1 MSANKTAELPLS
13 HDLVEAI
20 TAFPTSRDVH
30 HCGATFQVSPFDIYA
45 TCPVC
50 GTRMKVRSYAAVT
63 ELEDV
68 FDAVMTWMLRP
79 GAEEAVRRRMAEIA
93 ADPD

>member
-1 MSANKTAELPLS
+1 MPVNSLADVAVPREV
-13 HDLVEAI
+13 VEAI
-20 TAFPTSRDVH
+20 TAFPLYREVT
-30 HCGATFQVSPFDIYA
+30 HCGSTFRVSPFDIHA
-45 TCPVC
+45 TCPSC
-50 GTRMKVRSYAAVT
+50 GHRMKVRSFAGGT

-68 FDAVMTWMLRP
+68 FDAVMAWMLQP